1 MLRAYLFG
9 SLTIEVDGRT
19 MPEIAGLRP
28 RSVLAWLLWNPGMH
42 ARAHVASL
50 FWPDVLDISARASLR
65 NALWGIR
72 RALDSVGGAAYL
84 ESDRD
89 SVGIADGLAREVDTE
104 EFVRL
109 AERDDTASL
118 REALMLAH
126 APLLADLADDW
137 VLDAREEFRERAG
150 AVAGRLAELCEQ
162 DGDLRGAVA
171 WTRRAI
177 AHVPVRESAYRALMQ
192 RLAKL
197 DERGEAMAAFERCHA
212 MLDAEF
218 GTVPSE
224 STRVLADRL
233 RTGQEA
239 GEGRRVA
246 ASPAQHGQAAQRGQ
260 AAQHGQ
266 PASRAHRS
274 RQRPLVGRDGELT
287 SLSDAWAG
295 ACHGH
300 GGVVLVSGAA
310 GLGKSRL
317 VTELIN
323 TVSGQGSRCAVGT
336 AFELDGAPP
345 YAPWGDLLHQLVT
358 DVPAPSLDASWPS
371 DLARLCRSVEWRWGR
386 PAARSS
392 ADPEQ
397 ERRLLFASVAEALA
411 WCSGDRPLLLVLE
424 DIHLADTA
432 SIALIASLGHRLT
445 ELPVLLVATRR
456 LASAPAKLV
465 IAIDALRRKD
475 ALVTDIHL
483 GRLSTTELDTVVRSC
498 APELADD
505 ARERAVEVAEGNPL
519 FARRAALAASGGAEP
534 SHELRDWIRAPLAR
548 LDGPARLLVD
558 AAALLG
564 RPMDTGEAAALV
576 GSQQLA
582 GALERACHEELLDTE
597 ARRIRFAHALVR
609 QACGA
614 EIEPSRRA
622 WLHGRI
628 AEMLE
633 ERPGRPVAE
642 IARHLLN
649 AGDWE
654 RAQAY
659 LITAAEKARSL
670 GAFDEAAGLFAEAAS
685 LETGT
690 LAQRAELWLAL
701 ADVHAWRG
709 HKDEHDSAF
718 EHART
723 VLEQVDDSVSLAG
736 AYALRGRC
744 LRTTLCHPVEAL
756 RAYERAL
763 HIIDTEHLDA
773 PELRAIVVAG
783 FGWVEVASG
792 DVERAEA
799 LLAEVE
805 IVSEAVTD
813 LGLAA
818 EVCLARAAALL
829 RRGRPRD
836 SERASEDAAGL
847 ARRAGRQDLACS
859 ALVHAAAASAAQGE
873 FGHVLE
879 LADRMRRSRPA
890 SALADEALAVRAYA
904 LARTGRCAEAW
915 DAALAYVRSVAS
927 TGDPTQEA
935 SAEFDAASVALE
947 SGRYGEAASRFEV
960 ALAEPSGPFSR
971 ALARVRRAEA
981 LVRDGLPD
989 AAHRELEHVPFEP
1002 AGQTDL
1008 PETLVPKLELVEGL
1022 IAAARGAR
1030 DRAVHCLASA
1040 EAAWRRMLGGS
1051 SAYEPGAV
1059 TFVDLARPPV
1069 GGQVEPGVEL
1079 GRVLAERA
1087 VLLSD
1092 VGRAEDASAAAEEA
1106 ILLADRLGFDGY
1118 RQRVNGLCSP
1128 VVTTE

>member
-1 MLRAYLFG
+1 MRNMLRAYLFG
-9 SLTIEVDGRT
+9 SLTIEIDGRT

-28 RSVLAWLLWNPGMH
+28 RSVLAWLLSNPGTH
-42 ARAHVASL
+42 ARAHVAAL

-72 RALDSVGGAAYL
+72 RALDTVGGAAYL
-84 ESDRD
+84 ESDRE

-150 AVAGRLAELCEQ
+150 AAAARLAELCEQ
-162 DGDLRGAVA
+162 DGDLRGAVS

-177 AHVPVRESAYRALMQ
+177 AHVPVRESSYRALMQ

-197 DERGEAMAAFERCHA
+197 DERGEALAAFERCRA

-233 RTGQEA
+233 RSGQGS

-246 ASPAQHGQAAQRGQ
+246 ARPAEPGRQGALPGQAA
-260 AAQHGQ
+260 
-266 PASRAHRS
+266 SRVRRS
-274 RQRPLVGRDGELT
+274 RQRPLVGRDSELT
-287 SLSDAWAG
+287 TLSRAWEG
-295 ACHGH
+295 ARRGN
-300 GGVVLVSGAA
+300 GGVVLISGAA

-317 VTELIN
+317 TTELID
-323 TVSGQGSRCAVGT
+323 TVSGQGPRCAVGT

-345 YAPWGDLLHQLVT
+345 YAPWGDVLHQLVA
-358 DVPAPSLDASWPS
+358 DVPAPSRDASWPS

-397 ERRLLFASVAEALA
+397 ERRWLFASVAEALA

-432 SIALIASLGHRLT
+432 SIALIASLGRRLT

-456 LASAPAKLV
+456 PASAPAKLV
-465 IAIDALRRKD
+465 IAIDTLRRQD

-483 GRLSTTELDTVVRSC
+483 GRLSATELDTVVWSC
-498 APELADD
+498 APELGED
-505 ARERAVEVAEGNPL
+505 ARDRAVEVAEGNPL
-519 FARRAALAASGGAEP
+519 LARRAALAASDGADP
-534 SHELRDWIRAPLAR
+534 SDELRDWIRAPLAR

-558 AAALLG
+558 AVALLG

-582 GALERACHEELLDTE
+582 EALERAGHEELLEIE
-597 ARRIRFAHALVR
+597 ARRIRFVHALVR

-670 GAFDEAAGLFAEAAS
+670 GAFDEAAGLYSEAAS
-685 LETGT
+685 LDAGSRTI
-690 LAQRAELWLAL
+690 RAELWLAL

-709 HKDEHDSAF
+709 RKDEHDTAF
-718 EHART
+718 AHACT
-723 VLEQVDDSVSLAG
+723 VLEEVDDSAALAG

-744 LRTTLCHPVEAL
+744 LRTTLCHPGEAL

-783 FGWVEVASG
+783 LGWIEVASG
-792 DVERAEA
+792 DLERAEA
-799 LLAEVE
+799 LLAEAEV
-805 IVSEAVTD
+805 VPEAGTD

-829 RRGRPRD
+829 RRGRPRG
-836 SERASEDAAGL
+836 SERESEDAAGL
-847 ARRAGRQDLACS
+847 ARRAGRQDLACT
-859 ALVHAAAASAAQGE
+859 ALVHAAGACAAQGQFE
-873 FGHVLE
+873 RVLE
-879 LADRMRRSRPA
+879 LADRVRRSRPA
-890 SALADEALAVRAYA
+890 SGMADEALAARAYA

-915 DAALAYVRSVAS
+915 EAALAYVRSVAS
-927 TGDPTQEA
+927 TGDASQEA
-935 SAEFDAASVALE
+935 RAEFDAASVALDT
-947 SGRYGEAASRFEV
+947 GRYGEAATRFAS
-960 ALAEPSGPFSR
+960 ALAEPSGQFSR
-971 ALARVRRAEA
+971 ALARVRLAEA
-981 LVRDGLPD
+981 LVRDGLLG
-989 AAHRELEHVPFEP
+989 AAHRELEQVPFEP
-1002 AGQTDL
+1002 AGQTQL
-1008 PETLVPKLELVEGL
+1008 PETLVPRLELVEGL
-1022 IAAARGAR
+1022 IAAARGAS
-1030 DRAVHCLASA
+1030 DRALHCLASA
-1040 EAAWRRMLGGS
+1040 EAAWRRMLGVP
-1051 SAYEPGAV
+1051 SAGEPGTV

-1092 VGRAEDASAAAEEA
+1092 VGRADDARAAAEEA

-1118 RQRVNGLCSP
+1118 RQRVNALRSP